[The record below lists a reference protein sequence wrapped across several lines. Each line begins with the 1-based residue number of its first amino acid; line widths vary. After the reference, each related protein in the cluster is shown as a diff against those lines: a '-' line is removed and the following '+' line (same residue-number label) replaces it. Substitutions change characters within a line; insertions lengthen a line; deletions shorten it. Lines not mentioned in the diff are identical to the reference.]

1 MRQRRHNAL
10 LAAPMAGMLALWLC
24 VSLSAQ
30 VPSTRPPNSNITA
43 PGPRQQ
49 QPPGRQ
55 QRQQLPGVRAP
66 QPTRQ
71 TIANGTIEGFVYWDA
86 SHFKHNPASSCSG
99 LAITVSVGS
108 SSGSPLTSYTP
119 IGTLSNNFKHVG
131 QVKQFLAGGRIA
143 VYDVCTYGFNKVPV
157 GPNLQVQ
164 LAVTQPGAFSP
175 VAMPQFGTIGPIQ
188 IVNGR
193 CNMLPR
199 ITNPTAGDLTA
210 HWGSCQNMA
219 YDVNFAMHVAGRSL
233 GGGGGAGGGSI
244 TVLSGQQTGMLQGTA
259 QRGMLAPG
267 TTQSSGGQSGSG
279 MLLRK
284 GPLPSA
290 TKSGTPNP
298 ASKVELNSQPLPP
311 RVQMR
316 NADVIRMLTGGLAES
331 VIINAIQGSAK
342 RFDFS
347 PKGCQALGRAH
358 ASPAIL
364 AAMAGGSTRTCRGVA
379 GNASGVIPAGNPS
392 SQSGSLAGK
401 KGAAA
406 IKLKPVK
413 LSAPTALRKL
423 SNARL
428 AQQNAAV
435 ISLLDQQKVAAQQDS
450 AAMKLSL
457 RSAATARTPVMAT
470 NFRGHV
476 PASGLTPGQ
485 TQSSPGNAAASLG
498 HLPPFNSVVLACSMD
513 QTPRILRVNGGQAP
527 GIFTPEAKYNQ
538 YTIVGC
544 TFGQAQGTAHIF
556 AGNGFTANLYIDFWS
571 NNGITAHLD
580 PALAGVLD
588 QNNVTLVVVP
598 TGQQQIQK
606 SGFKF
611 YAARGMPQPDGSD
624 QEVALTYDSMPQAR
638 VNLYNAN
645 PVLAGYNRVP
655 QNGGSKFPSFS
666 FQGTPVAGWVFRYAY
681 GHSDAGNQFNVN
693 PGNWSCFIND
703 VSYSQSSNAN
713 PCANYFDRWQTF
725 GTDTWDFS
733 GLLSGFAI
741 SSYELYYENIDASTQ
756 LCCSWDNTN
765 HGCGTTGNWDFNLTS
780 PAQITVTW
788 PVYWCWDTEA
798 TPFDR
803 LNQQE
808 QSAYGLAVWVLGPR
822 CVDPWTG
829 RKDQRCMTQVKQI
842 LG

>member
-1 MRQRRHNAL
+1 MRQRCHNGL

-24 VSLSAQ
+24 AGLCAQ
-30 VPSTRPPNSNITA
+30 VPGTRPPNPNITA
-43 PGPRQQ
+43 PGPHQQ

-55 QRQQLPGVRAP
+55 QRQLPGTRAP

-71 TIANGTIEGFVYWDA
+71 SISNGTIEGFVYWDA

-119 IGTLSNNFKHVG
+119 IGTLSNNFKYVG

-164 LAVTQPGAFSP
+164 LAVTQPGSFSP
-175 VAMPQFGTIGPIQ
+175 VAVPQFGTVGPIQ
-188 IVNGR
+188 IINGR

-199 ITNPTAGDLTA
+199 ITNPTAGDLSA

-219 YDVNFAMHVAGRSL
+219 YDVNFAMHVAGRNL
-233 GGGGGAGGGSI
+233 GGGGGAGGGAI

-259 QRGMLAPG
+259 QRGMLTPG
-267 TTQSSGGQSGSG
+267 TTQSAGGQSGSG

-290 TKSGTPNP
+290 TKSG
-298 ASKVELNSQPLPP
+298 
-311 RVQMR
+311 
-316 NADVIRMLTGGLAES
+316 
-331 VIINAIQGSAK
+331 
-342 RFDFS
+342 
-347 PKGCQALGRAH
+347 
-358 ASPAIL
+358 
-364 AAMAGGSTRTCRGVA
+364 
-379 GNASGVIPAGNPS
+379 
-392 SQSGSLAGK
+392 
-401 KGAAA
+401 AAA
-406 IKLKPVK
+406 IGLKPVK
-413 LSAPTALRKL
+413 LSAPTALRKI
-423 SNARL
+423 SNTRL

-435 ISLLDQQKVAAQQDS
+435 ISLLDQQRVAAQQDS

-457 RSAATARTPVMAT
+457 RSAAAAHTPAMAT
-470 NFRGHV
+470 NFRGNV
-476 PASGLTPGQ
+476 PASGLTPGK
-485 TQSSPGNAAASLG
+485 TQSAPGNAAASLG

-513 QTPRILRVNGGQAP
+513 QAPRILRVNGGQAP

-598 TGQQQIQK
+598 AGQQQIQK